1 MPTRNELLAQHNFF
15 QSIPGSYTQG
25 IYADQP
31 DGSRKIVINLYYK
44 EGHQTIYL
52 SFSTDDRT
60 TRFPGNLMQDPLY
73 KRYHHMTTDKWLDW
87 VEAFVQAW
95 VDELNVPTNFS
106 VLTASRRSA
115 RHLIPRGFVPETTIM
130 LTKPFTPNL
139 SK

>member
-1 MPTRNELLAQHNFF
+1 MPTRDELLAQHNFI
-15 QSIPGSYTQG
+15 QSLPGAYTQG

-31 DGSRKIVINLYYK
+31 DGSRKKVIGLYYT

-60 TRFPGNLMQDPLY
+60 THFPGNLMQNLSY
-73 KRYHHMTTDKWLDW
+73 KRYHNMTTDKWLDW

-95 VDELNVPTNFS
+95 VDELNVPTDFS
-106 VLTASRRSA
+106 ILTTRHSA
-115 RHLIPRGFVPETTIM
+115 RHLIPRGFVPKTTMM
-130 LTKPFTPNL
+130 LTKPFTPNP